1 MWKDKSP
8 QDTCCLNKCQKVLGQ
23 KDLVLKNLVKRAL
36 NKMLEQHFFR
46 PHEYFQVKPTVG

>member
-1 MWKDKSP
+1 MLRDKSP

-36 NKMLEQHFFR
+36 NKMLEQHFFG
-46 PHEYFQVKPTVG
+46 PHEYF